1 MATNG
6 STSVGVTA
14 YDTLKFN
21 WWQVS
26 QNITNN
32 TTTVGW
38 NLQLVASSNGLI
50 SSSAVKSW
58 SVTVNGTA
66 YSGTNSVGVGN
77 NTTKTLASGTTT
89 IAHNADGGK
98 TFAYAFSQEFAI
110 TFAGVYIGTKSGSG
124 SGTLNTIPRATQPTL
139 SVSSVDMGGAVTIN
153 TPRASSSFTHDLAYK
168 FAGSDW
174 QVIATGVGTSYT
186 WTVPDKATSIPN
198 AASGTMTV
206 RCITK
211 NGSTTIGTKTVLLTA
226 KVPTSVVP
234 VINSVSTVETVSG
247 LAAQFGAFIQ
257 NKSAVKVTVNASGA
271 KGSTITKYST
281 TLLGKTYTGNSWTSS
296 TLTLHGNLS
305 LVTTVTDSRGRT
317 AQKTTN
323 ITVLEY
329 LPPQVT
335 LFEVR
340 RVNAST
346 GLADDDGTRARIVYA
361 YSVAA
366 LGNKNTATMTV
377 SYKKSTDTT
386 WTSALT
392 SSALSASVETTANVN
407 FSTDYQYDLRIQV
420 TDWFGAMSTYQ
431 AVLPSGAVILDI
443 AADGEGLAFFK
454 TSERKGLELSPQTW
468 FLGAEVPKDAKEIKS
483 TDNLNNYLTPG
494 FYVFS
499 SASSA
504 SIGNLPFSSGAP
516 GSVQIIREG
525 EGTQVRQVA
534 TRCSATKREIWERL
548 YISGSWQSWA
558 CLYKGSNNTR
568 LLFTGSLL
576 MSASDTAT
584 LQEKVSAQP
593 NGIVLVFGRYASGT
607 AQAYMY
613 NHIFVHKDFVKLH
626 PGGGSG
632 FFMVAGAAFA
642 VVGSKYLY
650 IYDDRIT
657 GNADNTKAGT
667 ANGITYNNA
676 GFDLRYVIGV

>member
-1 MATNG
+1 MAANG
-6 STSVGVTA
+6 STSVVVTA

-21 WWQVS
+21 WWQVN
-26 QNITNN
+26 QNVTNN

-38 NLQLVASSNGLI
+38 NLQLIAGTHGLI
-50 SSSAVKSW
+50 SSSVSKAW
-58 SVTVNGTA
+58 SVTVNGTT
-66 YSGTNSVGVGN
+66 YSGTNTVGVGN
-77 NTTKTLASGTTT
+77 NATKTLASGTTT
-89 IAHNADGGK
+89 ITHNADGSK
-98 TFAYAFSQEFAI
+98 SFAYAFSQEFAI
-110 TFAGVYIGTKSGSG
+110 TFNGSYVGTKSGSG

-139 SVSSVDMGGAVTIN
+139 SVSSVDMGSAVTIN

-174 QVIATGVGTSYT
+174 LSIATGVGTSYT
-186 WTVPDKATSIPN
+186 WTVPDKSASIPN

-211 NGSTTIGTKTVLLTA
+211 SGSTTIGTKTVLLTA
-226 KVPTSVVP
+226 KVPASVVP
-234 VINSVSTVETVSG
+234 TISSVNVVETVSG

-257 NKSAVKVTVNASGA
+257 NKSAVKVTVNATGA
-271 KGSTITKYST
+271 NGSTITKYST
-281 TLLGKTYTGNSWTSS
+281 TLMGKAYTGASWTSS
-296 TLTLHGNLS
+296 TLTTSGTLS
-305 LVTTVTDSRGRT
+305 MVTTVTDSRGRT
-317 AQKTTN
+317 AQKSTN

-329 LPPQVT
+329 VPPQVT
-335 LFEVR
+335 LFEVG
-340 RVNAST
+340 RVNVST
-346 GLADDDGTRARIVYA
+346 GLADNDGTRARIVYA
-361 YSVAA
+361 YAVAA
-366 LGNKNTATMTV
+366 LGNKNTAAMTV
-377 SYKKSTDTT
+377 AYKRSTDTT
-386 WTSALT
+386 WTNALT
-392 SSALSASVETTANVN
+392 SAALSADVETTASVN
-407 FSTDYQYDLRIQV
+407 FSTDYQYDLRITV
-420 TDWFGAMSTYQ
+420 VDWFGATSTYQ

-454 TSERKGLELSPQTW
+454 TSERKGLELADQTW
-468 FLGAEVPKDAKEIKS
+468 FRNAEVPKDAKEIKS
-483 TDNLNNYLTPG
+483 TDNLNNYQTPG

-499 SASSA
+499 SASSS
-504 SIGNLPFSSGAP
+504 SIVNLPFSSGAP
-516 GSVQIIREG
+516 GSVQVIREG
-525 EGTQVRQVA
+525 EGTQLRQVA

-548 YISGSWQSWA
+548 YISGSWQAWA
-558 CLYKGSNNTR
+558 CLYKGSSNTR

-576 MSASDTAT
+576 MGASDTAT
-584 LQEKVSAQP
+584 LTEKVSAQP

-607 AQAYMY
+607 AQTYMY

-626 PGGGSG
+626 SGGGSC

-650 IYDDRIT
+650 IADDRIT